1 MSQLLLAR
9 NKLFIT
15 RQALIFITA
24 CTVNILIF
32 YLILQMVS
40 NEHKPLNRIDPLN
53 FVDFI
58 NFRQAPKIEEYK
70 VKAKKQEL
78 PEEEEKLPPPD
89 LAPPDIQKPVKIQA
103 DLPRPDINIPLSI
116 NGLPYIGDFLKSA
129 PPKPNVPLAKPVISS
144 NLVPTLKT
152 KPTYPPR
159 ALRSGIEGI
168 VTVEFT
174 IAVDGSVRD
183 PHIIKSNPPNIF
195 DRSVL
200 KAIEKWKFNPDIV
213 DGKAI
218 EKRARQDIHFKIQK

>member
-15 RQALIFITA
+15 KQALIFITA
-24 CTVNILIF
+24 CAVNILIF

-70 VKAKKQEL
+70 VKEKKQAL
-78 PEEEEKLPPPD
+78 PEEEEKLLPPD
-89 LAPPDIQKPVKIQA
+89 LPPPVIQKPVKIQA

-116 NGLPYIGDFLKSA
+116 DGLPYIGDFLKSA
-129 PPKPNVPLAKPVISS
+129 SLKPKAPLAKQVISS
-144 NLVPTLKT
+144 NLVPTLKI

-174 IAVDGSVRD
+174 IAVDGSVKD
-183 PHIIKSNPPNIF
+183 PHIIKSNPPKIF

-213 DGKAI
+213 GGKTI
-218 EKRARQDIHFKIQK
+218 EKRARQDIHFKLQK